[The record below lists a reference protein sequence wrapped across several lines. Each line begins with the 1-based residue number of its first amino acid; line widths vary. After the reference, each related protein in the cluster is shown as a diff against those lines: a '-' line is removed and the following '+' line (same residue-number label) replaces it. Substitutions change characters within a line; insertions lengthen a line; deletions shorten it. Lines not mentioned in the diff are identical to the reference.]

1 MQGQALFFSL
11 WQASIETFYMVAI
24 STFIAVLLG
33 LPLGLLLVV
42 TAPGNILDNPPLYK
56 VLSTI
61 VNTGR
66 SFPFI
71 ILLVVLTPVTRF
83 IVGTSIG
90 STAALVPLSL
100 AAIPFF
106 ARITE
111 TSVLEVDKGLIEA
124 AQAMGCNY
132 WQIIYKVL
140 IPEALPALILGITI
154 LIVSLLNSSAMAG
167 AVGGGGLGNLAIQ
180 YGYQRF
186 DVGVMFTTILILIVL
201 VQVIQFLGDLLAYK
215 LRKK

>member
-1 MQGQALFFSL
+1 MQGWELVNSL
-11 WQASIETFYMVAI
+11 WQATVETFYMVGI
-24 STFIAVLLG
+24 SALAAVLLG
-33 LPLGLLLVV
+33 LPLGLLLVM
-42 TAPGNILDNPPLYK
+42 TNPGNILDAPKVNQ
-56 VLSTI
+56 VLSAI

-71 ILLVVLTPVTRF
+71 ILLVVLTPLTRL

-90 STAALVPLSL
+90 STAALVPLTL

-106 ARITE
+106 ARIAE
-111 TSVLEVDKGLIEA
+111 TSILEVDKGLVEA
-124 AQAMGCNY
+124 AEAMGCNY
-132 WQIIYKVL
+132 WQIVLKVL
-140 IPEALPALILGITI
+140 IPEALPSLVLGVTI

-186 DVGVMFTTILILIVL
+186 DVGVMFATIIILIIL
-201 VQVIQFLGDLLAYK
+201 VQLIQLFGDLLA
-215 LRKK
+215 RQIRRR

>member
-1 MQGQALFFSL
+1 MEGWELLNSL
-11 WQASIETFYMVAI
+11 WQATLETFYMVGI
-24 STFIAVLLG
+24 SALVAVVLG
-33 LPLGLLLVV
+33 LPLGLLLVM
-42 TAPGNILDNPPLYK
+42 TSPGNVLNAPKLNQ
-56 VLSTI
+56 VLSAV

-71 ILLVVLTPVTRF
+71 ILLVVLTPLTRL

-90 STAALVPLSL
+90 STAAIVPLTL

-106 ARITE
+106 ARIAE
-111 TSVLEVDKGLIEA
+111 TSILEVDKGLVEA
-124 AQAMGCNY
+124 AEAMGCNY
-132 WQIIYKVL
+132 WQIILKVL
-140 IPEALPALILGITI
+140 IPEALPSIVLGITI

-186 DVGVMFTTILILIVL
+186 DVGVMFATIIVL
-201 VQVIQFLGDLLAYK
+201 IFLVQFIQLFGDRLARR

>member
-1 MQGQALFFSL
+1 MQGWELLDSL
-11 WQASIETFYMVAI
+11 WQATLETFYMVGI
-24 STFIAVLLG
+24 SALVAVVLG
-33 LPLGLLLVV
+33 LPLGLLLVM
-42 TAPGNILDNPPLYK
+42 TSPGNILNSPK
-56 VLSTI
+56 FNQVLSAV

-71 ILLVVLTPVTRF
+71 ILLVVLTPLTRL

-90 STAALVPLSL
+90 STAALVPLTL

-106 ARITE
+106 ARIAE
-111 TSVLEVDKGLIEA
+111 TSILEVDKGLVEA
-124 AQAMGCNY
+124 AEAMGCNY
-132 WQIIYKVL
+132 WQIILKVL
-140 IPEALPALILGITI
+140 IPEALPSIILGITI

-186 DVGVMFTTILILIVL
+186 DVGVMFATIVVLIFL
-201 VQVIQFLGDLLAYK
+201 VQFIQLLGDLIARQ

>member
-1 MQGQALFFSL
+1 MVGISA
-11 WQASIETFYMVAI
+11 IVAI
-24 STFIAVLLG
+24 LLG
-33 LPLGLLLVV
+33 LPVGLLLVM
-42 TAPGNILDNPPLYK
+42 TSPGK
-56 VLSTI
+56 VLDSPKLNQVLSAI

-71 ILLVVLTPVTRF
+71 ILLVVLTPLTRL

-90 STAALVPLSL
+90 STAALVPLTL

-106 ARITE
+106 GRIAE
-111 TSVLEVDKGLIEA
+111 TSILEVDKGLVEA
-124 AQAMGCNY
+124 AEAMGCNY
-132 WQIIYKVL
+132 WQIVLKVF
-140 IPEALPALILGITI
+140 IPEALPSIVLGVTI

-186 DVGVMFTTILILIVL
+186 DVGVMFATIIVLILL
-201 VQVIQFLGDLLAYK
+201 VQIIQFLGDLLARQ

>member
-1 MQGQALFFSL
+1 MQGWELVNSL
-11 WQASIETFYMVAI
+11 WQATVETFYMVGI
-24 STFIAVLLG
+24 SALVAVFLG
-33 LPLGLLLVV
+33 LPLGLLLVM
-42 TAPGNILDNPPLYK
+42 TNPGNILDAPKVNQ
-56 VLSTI
+56 VLSAI

-71 ILLVVLTPVTRF
+71 ILLVVLTPLTRL

-90 STAALVPLSL
+90 STAALVPLTL

-106 ARITE
+106 ARIAE
-111 TSVLEVDKGLIEA
+111 TSILEVDKGLVEA
-124 AQAMGCNY
+124 AEAMGCNY
-132 WQIIYKVL
+132 WQIVLKVL
-140 IPEALPALILGITI
+140 IPEALPSLVLGVTI

-186 DVGVMFTTILILIVL
+186 DVGVMFATIIILIIL
-201 VQVIQFLGDLLAYK
+201 VQLIQLLGDLLA
-215 LRKK
+215 RQIRRR

>member
-1 MQGQALFFSL
+1 MQAWELFSSL
-11 WQASIETFYMVAI
+11 WQATLETFYMVGI
-24 STFIAVLLG
+24 SALIAVVLG
-33 LPLGLLLVV
+33 LPVGLLLVM
-42 TAPGNILDNPPLYK
+42 TSPGNVLNAPKLNR
-56 VLSTI
+56 VLSAV

-71 ILLVVLTPVTRF
+71 ILLVVLTPLTRL

-90 STAALVPLSL
+90 STAAIVPLTL

-106 ARITE
+106 ARIAE
-111 TSVLEVDKGLIEA
+111 TSILEVDKGLVEA
-124 AQAMGCNY
+124 AEAMGCNY
-132 WQIIYKVL
+132 WQIILKVL
-140 IPEALPALILGITI
+140 IPEALPSIVLGITI

-186 DVGVMFTTILILIVL
+186 DVGVMFATIIVLILL
-201 VQVIQFLGDLLAYK
+201 VQFIQLFGDRLARR

>member
-1 MQGQALFFSL
+1 MQGWELLNSL
-11 WQASIETFYMVAI
+11 WLATLETFYMVGI
-24 STFIAVLLG
+24 SAVVAVVLG
-33 LPLGLLLVV
+33 LPLGLLLVM
-42 TAPGNILDNPPLYK
+42 TSPSNFLNSPKLNQIL
-56 VLSTI
+56 SAI

-71 ILLVVLTPVTRF
+71 ILLVVLTPLTRL

-90 STAALVPLSL
+90 STAALVPLTL

-106 ARITE
+106 ARIAE
-111 TSVLEVDKGLIEA
+111 TSILEVDKGLVEA
-124 AQAMGCNY
+124 AEAMGCNY
-132 WQIIYKVL
+132 WQIVLKVL
-140 IPEALPALILGITI
+140 IPEALPSIVLGITI

-186 DVGVMFTTILILIVL
+186 DVGVMFATIVVLIFL
-201 VQVIQFLGDLLAYK
+201 VQLIQLLGDLLARQ

>member
-1 MQGQALFFSL
+1 MQGWELINSLFL
-11 WQASIETFYMVAI
+11 ASGETFYMVGIA
-24 STFIAVLLG
+24 TLVAVLLG
-33 LPLGLLLVV
+33 LPLGLFLVMTGPNQV
-42 TAPGNILDNPPLYK
+42 LDSPQIHK
-56 VLSTI
+56 VMSAI

-71 ILLVVLTPVTRF
+71 ILLVVLTPVTRL

-106 ARITE
+106 ARIAE
-111 TSVLEVDKGLIEA
+111 TSLLEVEKGLIEA
-124 AQAMGCNY
+124 AEAMGCNY
-132 WQIIYKVL
+132 WQIVLKVL
-140 IPEALPALILGITI
+140 IPEAFPSLVLGITI
-154 LIVSLLNSSAMAG
+154 LVVSLLNSSAMAG

-186 DVGVMFTTILILIVL
+186 DVGVMVATIIVLILL
-201 VQVIQFLGDLLAYK
+201 VQIIQFFGDLLAQS

>member
-1 MQGQALFFSL
+1 MQGWELINSL
-11 WQASIETFYMVAI
+11 WQATVETFYMVGI
-24 STFIAVLLG
+24 SALVAVLLG
-33 LPLGLLLVV
+33 LPLGLLLVM
-42 TAPGNILDNPPLYK
+42 TNPGNILDAPKVNQ
-56 VLSTI
+56 VLSAI

-71 ILLVVLTPVTRF
+71 ILLVVLTPLTRL

-90 STAALVPLSL
+90 STAALVPLTL

-106 ARITE
+106 ARIAE
-111 TSVLEVDKGLIEA
+111 TSILEVDKGLVEA
-124 AQAMGCNY
+124 AEAMGCNY
-132 WQIIYKVL
+132 WQIVLKVL
-140 IPEALPALILGITI
+140 IPEALPSLVLGVTI

-186 DVGVMFTTILILIVL
+186 DVGVMFATIIILIIL
-201 VQVIQFLGDLLAYK
+201 VQLIQFFGDLLA
-215 LRKK
+215 RQIRRR

>member
-1 MQGQALFFSL
+1 MQGWELINSL
-11 WQASIETFYMVAI
+11 LLATQETFYMVAI
-24 STFIAVLLG
+24 SATVAILLG
-33 LPLGLLLVV
+33 LPVGLLLVM
-42 TAPGNILDNPPLYK
+42 TSPGNVLNYPKLNQ
-56 VLSTI
+56 VLSAI

-71 ILLVVLTPVTRF
+71 ILLVVLTPLTRL

-90 STAALVPLSL
+90 STAALVPLTL

-106 ARITE
+106 GRIAE
-111 TSVLEVDKGLIEA
+111 TSILEVDKGLVEA
-124 AQAMGCNY
+124 AEAMGCDY
-132 WQIIYKVL
+132 WQIILKVL
-140 IPEALPALILGITI
+140 IPEAFPSIILGVTI

-186 DVGVMFTTILILIVL
+186 DVGVMFATIIVLILL
-201 VQVIQFLGDLLAYK
+201 VQIVQLLGVFF
-215 LRKK
+215 

>member
-1 MQGQALFFSL
+1 MQGWELLNSL
-11 WQASIETFYMVAI
+11 WQATLETFYMVGI
-24 STFIAVLLG
+24 SAFVAVLLG
-33 LPLGLLLVV
+33 LPLGLLLVM
-42 TAPGNILDNPPLYK
+42 TSPGNVLNAPKLNQ
-56 VLSTI
+56 VLSAV

-71 ILLVVLTPVTRF
+71 ILLVVLTPLTRL

-90 STAALVPLSL
+90 STAALVPLAL

-106 ARITE
+106 ARIAE
-111 TSVLEVDKGLIEA
+111 TSILEVDKGLVEA
-124 AQAMGCNY
+124 AEAMGCNY
-132 WQIIYKVL
+132 WQIVLKVL
-140 IPEALPALILGITI
+140 IPEALPSIVLGITI

-186 DVGVMFTTILILIVL
+186 DVGVMIATIVVL
-201 VQVIQFLGDLLAYK
+201 VFLVQFIQLLGDWLARQ

>member
-1 MQGQALFFSL
+1 M
-11 WQASIETFYMVAI
+11 
-24 STFIAVLLG
+24 
-33 LPLGLLLVV
+33 
-42 TAPGNILDNPPLYK
+42 TAPGNILNSPHLYK
-56 VLSTI
+56 ILSTI

-71 ILLVVLTPVTRF
+71 ILLVVLTPVTRI

-106 ARITE
+106 ARISE
-111 TSVLEVDKGLIEA
+111 TSILEVDKGLIEA
-124 AQAMGCNY
+124 AEAMGCNY
-132 WQIIYKVL
+132 WQIILKVL
-140 IPEALPALILGITI
+140 IPEANPALVLGITI
-154 LIVSLLNSSAMAG
+154 LIVSLLNFSAMAG

-186 DVGVMFTTILILIVL
+186 DIGVMFSTILILIIL
-201 VQVIQFLGDLLAYK
+201 VQVIQFLGDLLASK

>member
-1 MQGQALFFSL
+1 MQGWELINSL
-11 WQASIETFYMVAI
+11 LLATQETFYMVGISAI
-24 STFIAVLLG
+24 VAILLG
-33 LPLGLLLVV
+33 LPVGLLLVM
-42 TAPGNILDNPPLYK
+42 TSPGNVLDSPKLNQ
-56 VLSTI
+56 VLSAI

-71 ILLVVLTPVTRF
+71 ILLVVLTPLTRL

-90 STAALVPLSL
+90 STAALVPLTL

-106 ARITE
+106 GRIAE
-111 TSVLEVDKGLIEA
+111 TSILEVDKGLIEA
-124 AQAMGCNY
+124 AEAMGCDY
-132 WQIIYKVL
+132 WQIILKVL
-140 IPEALPALILGITI
+140 IPEALPSIVLGVTI

-186 DVGVMFTTILILIVL
+186 DVGVMFATIIVLILL
-201 VQVIQFLGDLLAYK
+201 VQIIQFFGDLLARQ

>member
-1 MQGQALFFSL
+1 MQGQTLFFSL

-42 TAPGNILDNPPLYK
+42 TAPGNILDYPPLYK
-56 VLSTI
+56 VLSTV

-106 ARITE
+106 ARIAE

-140 IPEALPALILGITI
+140 IPEAMPALVLGITI

>member
-1 MQGQALFFSL
+1 MQGWELLNSL
-11 WQASIETFYMVAI
+11 WQATLETFYMVGI
-24 STFIAVLLG
+24 SAVVAVVLG
-33 LPLGLLLVV
+33 LPLGLLLVM
-42 TAPGNILDNPPLYK
+42 TSPGNFLNSPKLNQS
-56 VLSTI
+56 LSAI

-71 ILLVVLTPVTRF
+71 ILLVVLTPLTRL

-90 STAALVPLSL
+90 STAALVPLTL

-106 ARITE
+106 ARIAE
-111 TSVLEVDKGLIEA
+111 TSILEVDKGLVEA
-124 AQAMGCNY
+124 AEAMGCNY
-132 WQIIYKVL
+132 WQIVLKVL
-140 IPEALPALILGITI
+140 IPEALPSIVLGITI

-186 DVGVMFTTILILIVL
+186 DVGVMFATIAVLIFL
-201 VQVIQFLGDLLAYK
+201 VQFIQLLGDLLARQ

>member
-1 MQGQALFFSL
+1 
-11 WQASIETFYMVAI
+11 MVRI
-24 STFIAVLLG
+24 STFISVFVG
-33 LPLGLLLVV
+33 LPLGVLLVM
-42 TAPGNILDNPPLYK
+42 TAPGNILNSPHLYK
-56 VLSTI
+56 ILSTI

-71 ILLVVLTPVTRF
+71 ILLVVLTPVTRI

-106 ARITE
+106 ARISE
-111 TSVLEVDKGLIEA
+111 TSILEVDKGLIEA
-124 AQAMGCNY
+124 AEAMGCNY
-132 WQIIYKVL
+132 WQIILKVL
-140 IPEALPALILGITI
+140 IPEANPALVLGITI
-154 LIVSLLNSSAMAG
+154 LIVSLLNFSAMAG

-186 DVGVMFTTILILIVL
+186 DIGVMFSTILILIIL
-201 VQVIQFLGDLLAYK
+201 VQVIQFLGDLLASK

>member
-1 MQGQALFFSL
+1 MQGWELFDSL
-11 WQASIETFYMVAI
+11 WQATLETFYMIGI
-24 STFIAVLLG
+24 SAGVAVLLG
-33 LPLGLLLVV
+33 LPLGLLLVM
-42 TAPGNILDNPPLYK
+42 TSPGN
-56 VLSTI
+56 VLKASRLNQALSAI

-71 ILLVVLTPVTRF
+71 ILLVVLTPLTRI

-90 STAALVPLSL
+90 STAALVPLTL

-106 ARITE
+106 ARIAE
-111 TSVLEVDKGLIEA
+111 TSILEVDKGLIEA
-124 AQAMGCNY
+124 AEAMGCNY
-132 WQIIYKVL
+132 WQIVLKVL
-140 IPEALPALILGITI
+140 IPEAMPSIILGITI

-186 DVGVMFTTILILIVL
+186 DVGVMFATIVVLILL
-201 VQVIQFLGDLLAYK
+201 VQLIQLLGDLLARQMR
-215 LRKK
+215 RK

>member
-1 MQGQALFFSL
+1 MQGWELVNSL
-11 WQASIETFYMVAI
+11 WQATVETFYMVGI
-24 STFIAVLLG
+24 SALVAVFLG
-33 LPLGLLLVV
+33 LPLGLLLVM
-42 TAPGNILDNPPLYK
+42 TNPGNILDAFKVNQ
-56 VLSTI
+56 VLSAI

-71 ILLVVLTPVTRF
+71 ILLVVLTPLTRL

-90 STAALVPLSL
+90 STAALVPLTL

-106 ARITE
+106 ARIAE
-111 TSVLEVDKGLIEA
+111 TSILEVDKGLVEA
-124 AQAMGCNY
+124 AEAMGCNY
-132 WQIIYKVL
+132 WQIVLKVL
-140 IPEALPALILGITI
+140 IPEALPSLVLGVTI

-186 DVGVMFTTILILIVL
+186 DVGVMFATIIILIIL
-201 VQVIQFLGDLLAYK
+201 VQLIQLLGDLLA
-215 LRKK
+215 RQIRRR

>member
-1 MQGQALFFSL
+1 MQGWELLNSL
-11 WQASIETFYMVAI
+11 WQASLETFYMVGI
-24 STFIAVLLG
+24 SAVVAVVLG
-33 LPLGLLLVV
+33 LPLGLLLVM
-42 TAPGNILDNPPLYK
+42 TSPSNFLNSPKLNQIL
-56 VLSTI
+56 SAI

-71 ILLVVLTPVTRF
+71 ILLVVLTPLTRL

-90 STAALVPLSL
+90 STAALVPLTL

-106 ARITE
+106 ARIAE
-111 TSVLEVDKGLIEA
+111 TSILEVDKGLVEA
-124 AQAMGCNY
+124 AEAMGCNY
-132 WQIIYKVL
+132 WQIVLKVL
-140 IPEALPALILGITI
+140 IPEALPSIVLGITI

-186 DVGVMFTTILILIVL
+186 DVGVMFATIVVLIFL
-201 VQVIQFLGDLLAYK
+201 VQLIQLLGDLLARQ

>member
-1 MQGQALFFSL
+1 MQGSELVQSL
-11 WQASIETFYMVAI
+11 WEATVETFYMVGI
-24 STFIAVLLG
+24 SALVAVVLG
-33 LPLGLLLVV
+33 LPLGLFLVM
-42 TAPGNILDNPPLYK
+42 TAPGNFLDSANINK
-56 VLSTI
+56 VLSAL

-71 ILLVVLTPVTRF
+71 ILLVVLTPVTRL

-90 STAALVPLSL
+90 STAALVPLTI

-106 ARITE
+106 ARIAE
-111 TSVLEVDKGLIEA
+111 TSILEVDKGLVEA
-124 AQAMGCNY
+124 AEAMGCNY
-132 WQIIYKVL
+132 WQIVLKVL
-140 IPEALPALILGITI
+140 IPEALPSLVLGITI

-186 DVGVMFTTILILIVL
+186 DVGVMFSTIIVLILL
-201 VQVIQFLGDLLAYK
+201 VQIIQLLGDFLARQM
-215 LRKK
+215 RKK

>member
-1 MQGQALFFSL
+1 MQGWELVNSL
-11 WQASIETFYMVAI
+11 WQATVETFYMVGI
-24 STFIAVLLG
+24 SALVAVLLG
-33 LPLGLLLVV
+33 LPLGLLLVM
-42 TAPGNILDNPPLYK
+42 TNPGNILDAPKVNQ
-56 VLSTI
+56 VLSAI

-71 ILLVVLTPVTRF
+71 ILLVVLTPLTRL

-90 STAALVPLSL
+90 STAALVPLTL

-106 ARITE
+106 ARIAE
-111 TSVLEVDKGLIEA
+111 TSILEVDKGLVEA
-124 AQAMGCNY
+124 AEAMGCNY
-132 WQIIYKVL
+132 WQIVLKVL
-140 IPEALPALILGITI
+140 IPEALPSLVLGVTI

-186 DVGVMFTTILILIVL
+186 DVGVMFATIIILIIL
-201 VQVIQFLGDLLAYK
+201 VQLIQLLGDLLA
-215 LRKK
+215 RQIRRR

>member
-1 MQGQALFFSL
+1 MQGWELINSL
-11 WQASIETFYMVAI
+11 LLATQETFYMVGVSAVVAI
-24 STFIAVLLG
+24 LLG
-33 LPLGLLLVV
+33 LPVGLLLVM
-42 TAPGNILDNPPLYK
+42 TSPGNVLYAPKLNKIL
-56 VLSTI
+56 SAI

-71 ILLVVLTPVTRF
+71 ILLVVLTPLTRL

-90 STAALVPLSL
+90 STAALVPLTL

-106 ARITE
+106 GRIAE
-111 TSVLEVDKGLIEA
+111 TSILEVDKGLIEA
-124 AQAMGCNY
+124 AEAMGCDY
-132 WQIIYKVL
+132 CQIVLKVL
-140 IPEALPALILGITI
+140 IPEALPSIVLGVTI

-186 DVGVMFTTILILIVL
+186 DVGVMFATIIVLILL
-201 VQVIQFLGDLLAYK
+201 VQIIQFFGDLLARQ